1 MTAGIHNFVCERGSE
16 FLRKISWVDV
26 EGESVNLGD
35 AWVQMQVRESFDS
48 ENVVLDISENDFRD
62 DGITLEVLFVDSAIY
77 VDPEDSNSVLLYINP
92 QTTESLNPGIYV
104 YDIVVG
110 RNDNPD
116 DLDEPWYRVIRLMQG
131 QFTVNDMVTDP
142 RDV

>member
-35 AWVQMQVRESFDS
+35 MWVQMQVRESFDS
-48 ENVVLDISENDFRD
+48 ENTLIDISENVND
-62 DGITLEVLFVDSAIY
+62 DIENVHEVLFVDSAIY
-77 VDPEDSNSVLLYINP
+77 VDPEDSNSVLLYIHP
-92 QTTESLNPGIYV
+92 TVTESLSPGVYV

-110 RNDNPD
+110 RDDNPD
-116 DLDEPWYRVIRLMQG
+116 QSGATDPWYRVIRLMQG

-142 RDV
+142 R

>member
-35 AWVQMQVRESFDS
+35 MWVQMQVRESFDS
-48 ENVVLDISENDFRD
+48 EEPVLNIRD
-62 DGITLEVLFVDSAIY
+62 YTDEVLFIDSAIY
-77 VDPEDSNSVLLYINP
+77 IDPEDSNSVLLYIHP
-92 QTTESLNPGIYV
+92 AVTESLSPGVYV
-104 YDIVVG
+104 YDVVVG

-131 QFTVNDMVTDP
+131 QFTVNDMVTDFS
-142 RDV
+142 

>member
-48 ENVVLDISENDFRD
+48 ENTIIDISENVD
-62 DGITLEVLFVDSAIY
+62 EVLFVDSAIY

-104 YDIVVG
+104 YDIVTI
-110 RNDNPD
+110 RDDNPD
-116 DLDEPWYRVIRLMQG
+116 QSGATDPWYRVVRLMQG

>member
-35 AWVQMQVRESFDS
+35 AWMQMQVRESFDS
-48 ENVVLDISENDFRD
+48 EDTILDISEYGFRD
-62 DGITLEVLFVDSAIY
+62 DGTPEVLFIDSAIY

-92 QTTESLNPGIYV
+92 QTTESLNPGVYV
-104 YDIVVG
+104 YDIVTA
-110 RNDNPD
+110 RDDNPD
-116 DLDEPWYRVIRLMQG
+116 QTADPWYRVIRLMQG

-142 RDV
+142 RSL

>member
-35 AWVQMQVRESFDS
+35 MWVQMQVRESFDS
-48 ENVVLDISENDFRD
+48 ENTLIDISENVND
-62 DGITLEVLFVDSAIY
+62 DIENVHEVLFVDSAIY

>member
-48 ENVVLDISENDFRD
+48 ENTIIDISENVD
-62 DGITLEVLFVDSAIY
+62 EVLFVDSAIY